1 MFTFLQF
8 LDTISMVFTNAL
20 KDAVLIW
27 EVIHM
32 LAAVQGVI
40 RNNTVQV
47 QNEDISPYNGRVV
60 TIIINEEIAEPSKQD
75 KSRFF
80 DTESFS

>member
-1 MFTFLQF
+1 
-8 LDTISMVFTNAL
+8 
-20 KDAVLIW
+20 
-27 EVIHM
+27 M

-40 RNNTVQV
+40 RNNLVLV

-60 TIIINEEIAEPSKQD
+60 TIIINEEIAEPGKQD

-80 DTESFS
+80 DAVGKIDIDGDAVNELRNASMI